1 MNSGQIL
8 VNGSSFYIG
17 NSSNSPC
24 QLARL
29 DQIPAG
35 YVHPSTKQCNY
46 SYTHPSTI
54 QCNVA
59 TEINNLKSSVSNGKT
74 QIANAITGKGVTTSS
89 STSFATMASNINSIA
104 TIDSLPTGAG
114 TLISEV
120 TEYQSTFTV
129 PSNARYGI
137 LSYLLLATMS
147 NVS

>member
-1 MNSGQIL
+1 MYELLFLPLNSGRIL
-8 VNGSSFYIG
+8 VNGSSFYCG
-17 NSSNSPC
+17 NSTSGLC
-24 QLARL
+24 QLAL
-29 DQIPAG
+29 KTDIPNITQ
-35 YVHPSTKQCNY
+35 YVHPSN
-46 SYTHPSTI
+46 I
-54 QCNVA
+54 QCNAA
-59 TEINNLKSSVSNGKT
+59 TEINSLKSSVSSGKT

-120 TEYQSTFTV
+120 TEYQSTFTA

-137 LSYLLLATMS
+137 LSYLLLASMS